1 MSDTESAHGP
11 VDYLIVEWP
20 AGTQPNGE
28 GLKELA
34 NLTDRGLIRVLDL
47 VFVTKG
53 EDGTVAGL
61 AIADIDSDGDL
72 DLVEFEGASSGLIG
86 PDDYDDAGG
95 ALEPGASAAIL
106 LYENR
111 WARGF
116 AEAVQASGAQLV
128 ARGGIPG
135 ADLAEHRR
143 VTRVRERL
151 GKESQMPL
159 LRGVARVAVI
169 SGTATAVSNRVSRRQ
184 ANRWAQE
191 DQGQQQYQEP
201 APAAAP
207 AADPLDQLKQLGE
220 LKASGVLTDAEFEAQ
235 KAKILQGVT

>member
-1 MSDTESAHGP
+1 MMVAEHPARRRQMSDTETAHGP
-11 VDYLIVEWP
+11 IDYLIVEWP

-61 AIADIDSDGDL
+61 AIADLDSDGEL

-95 ALEPGASAAIL
+95 VLEPGASAAIL

-116 AEAVQASGAQLV
+116 AEAVRASGAQLV

-135 ADLAEHRR
+135 ADLVEHAESL
-143 VTRVRERL
+143 E
-151 GKESQMPL
+151 
-159 LRGVARVAVI
+159 
-169 SGTATAVSNRVSRRQ
+169 TANA
-184 ANRWAQE
+184 
-191 DQGQQQYQEP
+191 
-201 APAAAP
+201 
-207 AADPLDQLKQLGE
+207 
-220 LKASGVLTDAEFEAQ
+220 
-235 KAKILQGVT
+235 